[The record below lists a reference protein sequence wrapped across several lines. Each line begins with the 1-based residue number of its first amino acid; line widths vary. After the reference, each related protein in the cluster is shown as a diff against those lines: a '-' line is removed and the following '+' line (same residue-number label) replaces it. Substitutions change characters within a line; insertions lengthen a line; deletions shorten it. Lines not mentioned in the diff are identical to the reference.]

1 LRIAVFSMTEPAA
14 DGATQPRAFLR
25 VAGVTLARHQL
36 VLAQALS
43 CQRVIC
49 IARSPWPE
57 MLALQHA
64 AEDAGL
70 QFHKV
75 SAPQQMASL
84 VTATDDVF
92 VFAEGLLADVGVAV
106 PLLDSGPGVL
116 VQPVDAALT
125 AGFERLDINNAS
137 AGALRIPGR
146 LVDQLHE
153 LGTDCEAT
161 SSLTRIA
168 LQSGIPIREVPA
180 ADRAANRWTMI
191 RSETQA
197 HGHEKQW
204 LRTRLG
210 DARGPS
216 PGEAVVRFGVNA
228 FGPSLLNAGSSSSLM
243 SLAALALLIM
253 AGGLAWFGIFAA
265 SFVAAGCA
273 WLVGRG
279 SGLVRAA
286 ERDAIGI
293 SGPAITRSEAMI
305 WLIDLVMIA
314 LMVATWR
321 DQAYGTAVNAL
332 FAPVLLILL
341 LHLVRRLLVG
351 RIAALLGDRATLSLM
366 LCLASAAG
374 IMAPL
379 VQVVCVLLVLAGLMI
394 PQRLHG

>member
-1 LRIAVFSMTEPAA
+1 MTEPAA
-14 DGATQPRAFLR
+14 AGATQPRAFLR

-43 CQRVIC
+43 CQRIIC

-92 VFAEGLLADVGVAV
+92 VFAEGLLANVAVAV

-116 VQPVDAALT
+116 VQPVDAALA

-153 LGTDCEAT
+153 LGADCETT

-191 RSETQA
+191 RSESQA
-197 HGHEKQW
+197 HAHERQW
-204 LRTRLG
+204 LRSRLG

-216 PGEAVVRFGVNA
+216 PGEALVRFGVSA
-228 FGPSLLNAGSSSSLM
+228 FGPSLLNTGSSSNLL
-243 SLAALALLIM
+243 SLAALALLMM

-265 SFVAAGCA
+265 SFVAAGLA

-293 SGPAITRSEAMI
+293 SGPAITRSEVLA
-305 WLIDLVMIA
+305 WLIDLVLIA

-321 DQAYGTAVNAL
+321 EQAYGTAVNAL
-332 FAPVLLILL
+332 FAPLLLVLLLY
-341 LHLVRRLLVG
+341 LVRRLFVG
-351 RIAALLGDRATLSLM
+351 RSAALLGDRASLALV
-366 LCLASAAG
+366 LCLAAAAG
-374 IMAPL
+374 IIAPVIQVLCVVL
-379 VQVVCVLLVLAGLMI
+379 VVAGLLI
-394 PQRLHG
+394 PPRLHG